1 MLNTKDILGR
11 LRNLREEKA
20 IRQECI
26 ARRLG
31 IDRTTYVRKER
42 GAIPITTDEWIKLA
56 YAMKEDPAYFFS
68 VPAPHVMGGLKK
80 KYSNGKEKLLLKLYR
95 SLDSEEKDEF
105 ICTLSLVFKDA
116 RKKTVRQALDRL
128 MKV

>member
-56 YAMKEDPAYFFS
+56 YAMKEDPSYFFS
-68 VPAPHVMGGLKK
+68 APAIGLKK

-105 ICTLSLVFKDA
+105 ICMLSLALKDA

-128 MKV
+128 IKI

>member
-11 LRNLREEKA
+11 LRNLRKEKA

-42 GAIPITTDEWIKLA
+42 GAIPITTDEWLKLA
-56 YAMKEDPAYFFS
+56 YAMKEDPSYFFS
-68 VPAPHVMGGLKK
+68 APVPVMGLKK
-80 KYSNGKEKLLLKLYR
+80 KYSDGKEKLLLKLYR
-95 SLDSEEKDEF
+95 SLDSVGKDEF
-105 ICTLSLVFKDA
+105 ICTLSLALKDA
-116 RKKTVRQALDRL
+116 RKKR
-128 MKV
+128 

>member
-11 LRNLREEKA
+11 LKFLREEKA
-20 IRQECI
+20 IRQGRI

-42 GAIPITTDEWIKLA
+42 GAIPITTDEWVKLA
-56 YAMKEDPAYFFS
+56 CAMKEDPSYFFS
-68 VPAPHVMGGLKK
+68 APSSHGMGGLKEK
-80 KYSNGKEKLLLKLYR
+80 QSNGKEKLLLKLYR
-95 SLDSEEKDEF
+95 SLDSTERDEF